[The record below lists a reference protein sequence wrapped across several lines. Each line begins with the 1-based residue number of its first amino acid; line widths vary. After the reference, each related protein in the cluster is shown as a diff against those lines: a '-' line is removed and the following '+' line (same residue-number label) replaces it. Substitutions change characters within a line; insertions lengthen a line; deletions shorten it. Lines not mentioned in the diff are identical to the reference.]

1 MFDLAFPY
9 CLQTFSGFPAMKTN
23 LYASVIG
30 FGFFAAS
37 ASSAVV
43 SYTNLGLWSED
54 VVNAG
59 STIAI
64 ESFNSYSG
72 AYGPS
77 LSGTAGGITWTASSV
92 GDIYCDAGFFSTNLP
107 NTSATFT
114 FAPGVKGI
122 GGNIFGTDVNFNSVA
137 NTKIKVT
144 LADGT
149 AYIGYANGP
158 SDFVGFLSDGA
169 AISSMT
175 ITASRGTNV
184 WVTADNLYFGVIGP
198 IPAPGAFA
206 LIGLSVL
213 VQRRRR

>member
-1 MFDLAFPY
+1 
-9 CLQTFSGFPAMKTN
+9 MKTN
-23 LYASVIG
+23 LYASVMSL
-30 FGFFAAS
+30 GFFAAS

-77 LSGTAGGITWTASSV
+77 LSGTSGGITWTASSA

-107 NTSATFT
+107 NTSATFM

-122 GGNIFGTDVNFNSVA
+122 GGNIFGTDLDLNSVA

-144 LADGT
+144 LADGS
-149 AYIGYANGP
+149 AYTGYANGP
-158 SDFVGFLSDGA
+158 SDFVGFISDGA

-175 ITASRGTNV
+175 ITASRGISV
-184 WVTADNLYFGVIGP
+184 WVTADNLYFGVIP
-198 IPAPGAFA
+198 TPGAFA
-206 LIGLSVL
+206 LIGLAAL

>member
-1 MFDLAFPY
+1 
-9 CLQTFSGFPAMKTN
+9 MKTN

-30 FGFFAAS
+30 LGFFVAS

-54 VVNAG
+54 VVNTG
-59 STIAI
+59 SAIAV
-64 ESFNSYSG
+64 ESFNSYS
-72 AYGPS
+72 AAFGPS
-77 LSGTAGGITWTASSV
+77 LSGTTGGITWTASSV
-92 GDIYCDAGFFSTNLP
+92 GDIFCDLGFLSTNIP
-107 NTSATFT
+107 NTSVIFT

-122 GGNIFGTDVNFNSVA
+122 GGNIFGTDIDLNSVA

-149 AYIGYANGP
+149 AYTGYANGP

-175 ITASRGTNV
+175 ITASRGTSV

-206 LIGLSVL
+206 LIGLAAL